1 MLRINKF
8 KNDTFIVKTK
18 VTGCP
23 FICLSECQLRSLKRL
38 DRSFYSL
45 RVKGRF
51 KAFKKGLRHPHLKIW
66 TREIISPQKFITKKF
81 NPSKKFKRQ

>member
-23 FICLSECQLRSLKRL
+23 FICLSECQLRSPKRL

-66 TREIISPQKFITKKF
+66 TREIYNKKMLLLQKIKTKIKYF
-81 NPSKKFKRQ
+81 

>member
-8 KNDTFIVKTK
+8 KNDTFIVETK

-23 FICLSECQLRSLKRL
+23 FICLSECQLGSTKRL
-38 DRSFYSL
+38 DRSFYNL

-66 TREIISPQKFITKKF
+66 TREIISPQKFITKKCYS
-81 NPSKKFKRQ
+81 SKKLKRK